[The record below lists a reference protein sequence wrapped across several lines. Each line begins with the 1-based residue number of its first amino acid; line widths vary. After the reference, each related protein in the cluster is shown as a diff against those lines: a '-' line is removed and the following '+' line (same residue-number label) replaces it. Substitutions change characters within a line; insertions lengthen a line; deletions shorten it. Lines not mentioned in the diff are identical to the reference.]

1 MEARNGMIQINTT
14 ENMLNRLDIYENEL
28 RKMRLEIAL
37 YRSALTPPKR
47 IRKKPK
53 KCYTK
58 EILEQVSKMNLS

>member
-1 MEARNGMIQINTT
+1 MTNEEFLQKLA
-14 ENMLNRLDIYENEL
+14 IYEDQL